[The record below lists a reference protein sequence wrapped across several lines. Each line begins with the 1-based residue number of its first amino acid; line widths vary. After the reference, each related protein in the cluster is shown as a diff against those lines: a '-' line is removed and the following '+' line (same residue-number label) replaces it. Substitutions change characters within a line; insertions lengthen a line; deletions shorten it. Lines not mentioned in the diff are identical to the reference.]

1 MQSNELDFNGQ
12 NIFIGI
18 DVHLRSWNVSVFT
31 STVKMKPFSQPP
43 DAEALRTY
51 LDRNF
56 PGGNYF
62 SAYESG
68 FCGFSAHYELV
79 RCGIKNIVFNA
90 ADITDSHK
98 ERSRKTDSSDSAKIA
113 RNLRDGSL
121 TPIHVP
127 SKEEL
132 SDRQLLRTRHALV
145 KNQTQTKI
153 RIKSFLNLYGIK
165 CPLALEC
172 NGTHW
177 SQGFIAWIKEELGKM
192 PECQRK
198 SGEYLLR
205 TLEFQH
211 SEVLSVTRELR
222 NLMRTPKHE
231 KNLRLLMSVPG
242 VGLIVAATFL
252 LEIGDVSRFSN
263 SDHLASFI
271 GLVPDTHSSGEKDM
285 KTGITNRSN
294 RHVRESL
301 IEASWRAIRM
311 DPALT
316 LAYENLRRR
325 MEPNRAIIRIA
336 RKLTNRILCVLRT
349 QTAYVPAVVK

>member
-1 MQSNELDFNGQ
+1 M
-12 NIFIGI
+12 
-18 DVHLRSWNVSVFT
+18 
-31 STVKMKPFSQPP
+31 
-43 DAEALRTY
+43 
-51 LDRNF
+51 
-56 PGGNYF
+56 
-62 SAYESG
+62 
-68 FCGFSAHYELV
+68 
-79 RCGIKNIVFNA
+79 
-90 ADITDSHK
+90 
-98 ERSRKTDSSDSAKIA
+98 
-113 RNLRDGSL
+113 
-121 TPIHVP
+121 
-127 SKEEL
+127 
-132 SDRQLLRTRHALV
+132 
-145 KNQTQTKI
+145 
-153 RIKSFLNLYGIK
+153 
-165 CPLALEC
+165 
-172 NGTHW
+172 
-177 SQGFIAWIKEELGKM
+177 
-192 PECQRK
+192 
-198 SGEYLLR
+198 
-205 TLEFQH
+205 
-211 SEVLSVTRELR
+211 TRELR

-301 IEASWRAIRM
+301 IEASWRAIRT